1 MRGIDL
7 RHRHLFHAVPEADGL
22 EEDVRL
28 EFVLVEPRLVD
39 VEAMIVEERIYTLKV
54 GKVPEQ
60 FKIYEELGLAAQKR
74 ILGGMVGY
82 YMVEV
87 GGLNTVVHMWAYE
100 DMNDRE
106 KRRAQLM
113 QDADFKKYLA
123 GTAGIIERQENR
135 ILKPAPFFEKTL
147 RAMWDVA
154 KG

>member
-1 MRGIDL
+1 LPVKRGQGTKKD
-7 RHRHLFHAVPEADGL
+7 A
-22 EEDVRL
+22 RL
-28 EFVLVEPRLVD
+28 ESRAPNTYSIE
-39 VEAMIVEERIYTLKV
+39 EQAMIVEERIYTLKV

-113 QDADFKKYLA
+113 QDPDFKKYLA

-147 RAMWDVA
+147 RAMWEVA

>member
-1 MRGIDL
+1 M
-7 RHRHLFHAVPEADGL
+7 LFLLG
-22 EEDVRL
+22 
-28 EFVLVEPRLVD
+28 EFVALFEKEAWPIQLKYLERCVGWYTTVEG
-39 VEAMIVEERIYTLKV
+39 E
-54 GKVPEQ
+54 
-60 FKIYEELGLAAQKR
+60 
-74 ILGGMVGY
+74 
-82 YMVEV
+82 
-87 GGLNTVVHMWAYE
+87 LNTVVHMWAYE

>member
-1 MRGIDL
+1 
-7 RHRHLFHAVPEADGL
+7 
-22 EEDVRL
+22 
-28 EFVLVEPRLVD
+28 
-39 VEAMIVEERIYTLKV
+39 MIVEERIYTLKV